1 MICSH
6 KKKWV
11 FTFSLL
17 KIQQNVVATHV
28 ALSLPVVTVKEKKNP
43 IIQFVGCCPLQK
55 TELF

>member
-1 MICSH
+1 MFTQ
-6 KKKWV
+6 KKWV

-17 KIQQNVVATHV
+17 KIQQKCSSYSCCTELA
-28 ALSLPVVTVKEKKNP
+28 SGDCQGKKNP